1 MNVSEKVKQHLIKRL
16 EDCQQQLNKLKRKR
30 KTIKMLYIVTV
41 ILSIVT
47 SAVITVISSVTIVPV
62 MVVPVL
68 SAFGAILTAIS
79 ARFNFNEKKS
89 EMKVLINKFNKI
101 KSKLDYVIECNGN
114 LTQAEYDGILKSF

>member
-62 MVVPVL
+62 MMVPIL

-101 KSKLDYVIECNGN
+101 KSKLDYVIECNGD
-114 LTQAEYDGILKSF
+114 LSQAEYDQILKDF

>member
-62 MVVPVL
+62 MVVPIL

-101 KSKLDYVIECNGN
+101 KSKLDYVIECNGD
-114 LTQAEYDGILKSF
+114 LSQAEYDQILKDF

>member
-62 MVVPVL
+62 MVVPIL

-101 KSKLDYVIECNGN
+101 KSKLDYVIACNGN
-114 LTQAEYDGILKSF
+114 LTQTEYDEILKSF